1 MRTGRHYN
9 RMRGSACYI
18 SMSATP
24 AAPSELSSP
33 LPSLATLHH
42 HPPALSNI
50 TVSVGGSL
58 VSVCTAELQ
67 CRPRA
72 QTGPGL
78 ATLSSLVSPV
88 NSNSSE
94 RVREREVTSE
104 ACCLPVKCWCLYFSA
119 LTAAATEL
127 SRPALC

>member
-78 ATLSSLVSPV
+78 ATLSPLVSPV
-88 NSNSSE
+88 NHISSE
-94 RVREREVTSE
+94 RVRERSD
-104 ACCLPVKCWCLYFSA
+104 K
-119 LTAAATEL
+119 
-127 SRPALC
+127 